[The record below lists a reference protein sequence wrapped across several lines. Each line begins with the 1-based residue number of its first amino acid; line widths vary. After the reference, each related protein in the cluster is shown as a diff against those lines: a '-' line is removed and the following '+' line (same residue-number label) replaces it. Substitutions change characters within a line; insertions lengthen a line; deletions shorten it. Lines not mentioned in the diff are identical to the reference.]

1 MYNGTWGHAGKTI
14 YLRQQFQA
22 MRMLFLGLQ
31 ETRTPETFSTADG
44 VLRFGSGHAEG
55 GLYGVE
61 LWVNLHI
68 PFGSIDKEMLYFQAA
83 DFQVLHRDPRV
94 LFVRAENQYIQWAI
108 IAGYAPHSGLAAE
121 QREGW
126 WTHLSMIA
134 SQKRPDDQL
143 LVIID
148 ANADPCPHDDL
159 VVHRDGFKTTANTS
173 IFRTFLHE
181 HGLTL
186 PATSLIHEGTNT
198 TWKSPNGIHEHS
210 IDHIAVAHDLLHD
223 CTFSGVLEDFD
234 LGTGLYDHAAVGLQL
249 EWRQALAPPISPGLH
264 IKHQGRGCD
273 YDKVQHEH
281 LQTVL
286 GSYRAAE
293 WHHDVEQHVDE
304 LNYHLL
310 HGLAR
315 LCPKSKTKPKKNFI
329 SDEVWHLHLCKLERR
344 KALKELT
351 LRHRF
356 EVLAACFS
364 ALRTDKQPDPVAFW
378 KYGTWLL
385 CCKVRLI
392 CGLHRASRQ
401 LRTSLNEPKQ
411 EQLRTVFRNLPPS
424 ASASTILHEL
434 RQIIGST
441 NLRKLTNKALP
452 NIKNEHDQV
461 CCSPVGALDTWIKFF
476 QTMEGGRRLPAHQ
489 QREEWIANLRNFQA
503 QSLDLTLFD
512 FPSLCEL
519 EAAYRRVTPGKAT
532 GPDGVPATV
541 CHRGPAI
548 LAKKTYALMLKT
560 FTHGQEC
567 LLHKGGRLHPLWKGK
582 GAKDQ
587 CASYRSILVSS
598 HIGKSIHRCLRV
610 HSSEL
615 FEKFLQ
621 RQQLGGKRRIAV
633 GLGVYQA
640 RAYPRSRKA
649 RGLNVG
655 MIFLDLCEAFYRI
668 VRELAIGGPAND
680 EVIAQMG
687 ARLGM
692 STDLL
697 HELYRHLEDDHAI
710 ARAGMSLQMQTV
722 VRSLHTDTHFSLR
735 GQSDACKTQLG
746 TRPGDSWTDLIC
758 SFLWAR
764 LLHDLEDEATRLGL
778 IDTTLDAKGFQC

>member
-1 MYNGTWGHAGKTI
+1 MIWWIGWPAQRDRKASIFPGKLSPCTAGDTSFHILVLLSHSDGMPPACTTGLHAFAPELPQLHEHQQEAQGIQKSRDEHHVLDLRASIGSANVASMYNGTWGHAGKTI

-61 LWVNLHI
+61 IWVNLHI

-108 IAGYAPHSGLAAE
+108 IAGYAPHSGLAAK
-121 QREGW
+121 GGGH
-126 WTHLSMIA
+126 TNSMIA

-143 LVIID
+143 FVIID
-148 ANADPCPHDDL
+148 ANADPGPRDDL

-223 CTFSGVLEDFD
+223 CTFSAVLEDFD

-364 ALRTDKQPDPVAFW
+364 ALRTDKQPDPVAF
-378 KYGTWLL
+378 
-385 CCKVRLI
+385 
-392 CGLHRASRQ
+392 
-401 LRTSLNEPKQ
+401 
-411 EQLRTVFRNLPPS
+411 
-424 ASASTILHEL
+424 
-434 RQIIGST
+434 
-441 NLRKLTNKALP
+441 
-452 NIKNEHDQV
+452 
-461 CCSPVGALDTWIKFF
+461 
-476 QTMEGGRRLPAHQ
+476 
-489 QREEWIANLRNFQA
+489 
-503 QSLDLTLFD
+503 
-512 FPSLCEL
+512 
-519 EAAYRRVTPGKAT
+519 
-532 GPDGVPATV
+532 
-541 CHRGPAI
+541 
-548 LAKKTYALMLKT
+548 
-560 FTHGQEC
+560 
-567 LLHKGGRLHPLWKGK
+567 
-582 GAKDQ
+582 
-587 CASYRSILVSS
+587 
-598 HIGKSIHRCLRV
+598 
-610 HSSEL
+610 
-615 FEKFLQ
+615 
-621 RQQLGGKRRIAV
+621 
-633 GLGVYQA
+633 
-640 RAYPRSRKA
+640 
-649 RGLNVG
+649 
-655 MIFLDLCEAFYRI
+655 
-668 VRELAIGGPAND
+668 
-680 EVIAQMG
+680 
-687 ARLGM
+687 
-692 STDLL
+692 
-697 HELYRHLEDDHAI
+697 
-710 ARAGMSLQMQTV
+710 
-722 VRSLHTDTHFSLR
+722 
-735 GQSDACKTQLG
+735 
-746 TRPGDSWTDLIC
+746 
-758 SFLWAR
+758 
-764 LLHDLEDEATRLGL
+764 
-778 IDTTLDAKGFQC
+778 

>member
-1 MYNGTWGHAGKTI
+1 M
-14 YLRQQFQA
+14 
-22 MRMLFLGLQ
+22 
-31 ETRTPETFSTADG
+31 
-44 VLRFGSGHAEG
+44 
-55 GLYGVE
+55 
-61 LWVNLHI
+61 
-68 PFGSIDKEMLYFQAA
+68 
-83 DFQVLHRDPRV
+83 
-94 LFVRAENQYIQWAI
+94 
-108 IAGYAPHSGLAAE
+108 
-121 QREGW
+121 
-126 WTHLSMIA
+126 
-134 SQKRPDDQL
+134 
-143 LVIID
+143 
-148 ANADPCPHDDL
+148 
-159 VVHRDGFKTTANTS
+159 
-173 IFRTFLHE
+173 
-181 HGLTL
+181 
-186 PATSLIHEGTNT
+186 
-198 TWKSPNGIHEHS
+198 
-210 IDHIAVAHDLLHD
+210 
-223 CTFSGVLEDFD
+223 
-234 LGTGLYDHAAVGLQL
+234 
-249 EWRQALAPPISPGLH
+249 
-264 IKHQGRGCD
+264 
-273 YDKVQHEH
+273 
-281 LQTVL
+281 
-286 GSYRAAE
+286 
-293 WHHDVEQHVDE
+293 
-304 LNYHLL
+304 
-310 HGLAR
+310 
-315 LCPKSKTKPKKNFI
+315 
-329 SDEVWHLHLCKLERR
+329 
-344 KALKELT
+344 
-351 LRHRF
+351 
-356 EVLAACFS
+356 
-364 ALRTDKQPDPVAFW
+364 
-378 KYGTWLL
+378 
-385 CCKVRLI
+385 RLI

-401 LRTSLNEPKQ
+401 LRTSLKGAKQ
-411 EQLRTVFRNLPPS
+411 EQLRTVFQNLPPS

-452 NIKNEHDQV
+452 YIKNEHDQV
-461 CCSPVGALDTWIKFF
+461 CCSPVDALDTWITFF

-633 GLGVYQA
+633 GLGVHQA
-640 RAYPRSRKA
+640 RAYLRSRRA

-697 HELYRHLEDDHAI
+697 HELYRHLEDDHPI

-746 TRPGDSWTDLIC
+746 TRPGDSWADLIF

-764 LLHDLEDEATRLGL
+764 LLHDLEDEVTRLGL
-778 IDTTLDAKGFQC
+778 IDTTLDAKGFQCSTLPSTMETMSDSSHSPFLGPTWMDDSVFCFADSDALQLERKAGQLCSLLLQKCAEFAMTPNLPRRPLCSPFKDVALLKRANAFLGPMPLGHCRCSKQKELRTFTL